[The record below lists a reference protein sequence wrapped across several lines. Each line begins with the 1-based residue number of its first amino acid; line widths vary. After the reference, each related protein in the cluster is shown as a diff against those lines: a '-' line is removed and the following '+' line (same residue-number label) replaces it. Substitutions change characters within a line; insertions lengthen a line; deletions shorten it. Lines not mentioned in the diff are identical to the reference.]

1 MNLLE
6 AMRVRRSDRSFLDTP
21 VPPETI
27 NHLLTTFAE
36 TERLNDLRLKLLPF
50 PAKQV
55 DAAMTGLVGS
65 YGKIKNAPLWMI
77 GISQDGPQY
86 QENFGFVTERFILEC
101 TREGLGTCW
110 VGGYFKMSVLEKA
123 MKKEVGERIVCIT
136 PLGYAAPRRLA
147 ARSMRAMGRLD
158 NRRPLHEIVFHQ
170 QWGRSAND
178 VLAGDAK
185 LREMFEMARWAPSA
199 SNMQPWIYLLDEQRI
214 VLALDSKRIRN
225 YPKII
230 ARNRAE
236 GLNFQ
241 GVDAGIGMCHIH
253 FAAREL
259 GLPGRWTLTGD
270 DRQLREKYDLPP
282 HTIVVGTFVF
292 DQ

>member
-21 VPPETI
+21 VPPETLER
-27 NHLLTTFAE
+27 LLKTFAE
-36 TERLNDLRLKLLPF
+36 TECLNDLRLKLAPF

-55 DAAMTGLVGS
+55 DEAMTGLVGG

-86 QENFGFVTERFILEC
+86 QVNFGFVTERFILEC

-110 VGGYFKMSVLEKA
+110 VGGYFKMSILDKA
-123 MKKEVGERIVCIT
+123 VRKEPDERIVCIT
-136 PLGYAAPRRLA
+136 PLGYAAPRRFA
-147 ARSMRAMGRLD
+147 ERSMRAMGRLD
-158 NRRPLHEIVFHQ
+158 NRRPMNEIVFQ
-170 QWGRSAND
+170 QRWGRPATD
-178 VLAGDAK
+178 VLAHDAQ

-199 SNMQPWIYLLDEQRI
+199 SNMQPWTYLLDERRI
-214 VLALDSKRIRN
+214 VLALDTKRIRN

-230 ARNRAE
+230 AWNRAE

-241 GVDAGIGMCHIH
+241 GVDAGIGMCHVH

-259 GLPGRWTLTGD
+259 GMPGRWTLTGD
-270 DRQLREKYDLPP
+270 DARLRKKFGFPP
-282 HTIVVGTFVF
+282 HAIVVGTFAF